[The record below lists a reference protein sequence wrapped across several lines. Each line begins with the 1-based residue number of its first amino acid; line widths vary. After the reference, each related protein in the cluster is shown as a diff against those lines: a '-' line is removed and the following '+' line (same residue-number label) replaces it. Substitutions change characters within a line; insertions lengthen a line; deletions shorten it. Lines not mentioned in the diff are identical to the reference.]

1 MRGRQNRTTALQQ
14 HAATYSTVLL
24 FSVATQ
30 IWILNKEIPTMLH
43 CMMRLPLHR
52 AKDPQQHLFCQFVMR
67 CSASNC
73 AAGLPKLPPTPFFSL
88 LTPSPPQFTCRC
100 TSKLWK
106 RFQGASKVLNEIWT
120 AVEKLPKDFNQS
132 DRLAVQRAGSVSG
145 KQEAIAIASSLGV
158 KWWQK

>member
-73 AAGLPKLPPTPFFSL
+73 AAGLPKLPPTPFFHSRPL
-88 LTPSPPQFTCRC
+88 SPPVYMSVHLKALEKISGC
-100 TSKLWK
+100 
-106 RFQGASKVLNEIWT
+106 FQGSEWNMDSSRKT
-120 AVEKLPKDFNQS
+120 SQ
-132 DRLAVQRAGSVSG
+132 RLQPVWQVGGTKSWLCVWKARGYCNR
-145 KQEAIAIASSLGV
+145 KQFGREMV
-158 KWWQK
+158 TK